1 MKGGFNGGDL
11 CVAVR
16 LLAHMA
22 QAVGPDS
29 GYFERDNLFD
39 RKEIKVAAGFATPA
53 HCDVAIDSRSN
64 PSDLGVA

>member
-11 CVAVR
+11 CVAPR

-22 QAVGPDS
+22 SSGGPDPE
-29 GYFERDNLFD
+29 YFERDNLFD
-39 RKEIKVAAGFATPA
+39 RKEIRVAAGFATPA